1 DASPVLILIDDAQ
14 WLDAASADVIAFAAR
29 RTSSRRIRAV
39 VAERWPDRD
48 DEVKIEQA
56 PDDGVSDADAAA
68 DLEAGN
74 WRGPVSRGGSPPRA
88 AALALPPLTP

>member
-1 DASPVLILIDDAQ
+1 VRLARRLAWHALLERCADASPVLILIDDAQ

-48 DEVKIEQA
+48 DEVKIEQ
-56 PDDGVSDADAAA
+56 
-68 DLEAGN
+68 
-74 WRGPVSRGGSPPRA
+74 GPR
-88 AALALPPLTP
+88 